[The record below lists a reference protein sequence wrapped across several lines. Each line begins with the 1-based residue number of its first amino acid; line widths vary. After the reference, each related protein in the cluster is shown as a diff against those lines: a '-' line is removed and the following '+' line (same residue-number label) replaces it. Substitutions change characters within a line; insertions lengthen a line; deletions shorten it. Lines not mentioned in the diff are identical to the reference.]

1 MTYVSC
7 FYHAFAGAEQVV
19 LSVFFSIAPCYSEN
33 IKKIKNIYI
42 YTQFDLDT
50 AHWLKIL
57 AILVLWS
64 NYIII
69 VPVLSGGDC
78 CQQDL

>member
-33 IKKIKNIYI
+33 IKKKYIYI

>member
-33 IKKIKNIYI
+33 IKKNKKYI

>member
-33 IKKIKNIYI
+33 IKKIKKNI

>member
-19 LSVFFSIAPCYSEN
+19 LSVFFFNSTMLFWEYQKN
-33 IKKIKNIYI
+33 KKYI
-42 YTQFDLDT
+42 YTQFDLDI